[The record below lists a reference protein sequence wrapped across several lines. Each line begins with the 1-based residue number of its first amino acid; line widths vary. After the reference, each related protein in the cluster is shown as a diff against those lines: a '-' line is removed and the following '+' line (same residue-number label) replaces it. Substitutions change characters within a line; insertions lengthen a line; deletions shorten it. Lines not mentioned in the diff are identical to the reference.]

1 MPGTTSLPFAF
12 GSELVRYEWGEAPFP
27 LAYRLMRELKA
38 PLQEHFGE
46 VTKAEFVAYAPQNDE
61 ENDISG
67 ELKVVIIPPTTLPL
81 SIRVFHPWNTSPSPI
96 PLIRSTLSPC
106 RVLASPPTPSLVLP
120 VSSPS
125 HPASNA

>member
-1 MPGTTSLPFAF
+1 LSLPL
-12 GSELVRYEWGEAPFP
+12 GSKLVCQEGSKADFP
-27 LAYRLMRELKA
+27 VPDHFVRELEA
-38 PLQEHFGE
+38 SFQEHFGKI
-46 VTKAEFVAYAPQNDE
+46 TKAQLIPDAPEDDE
-61 ENDISG
+61 ENDVGREFKII
-67 ELKVVIIPPTTLPL
+67 EIPPTTLPL